1 MTEISTDFSRFAPAS
16 TSTETGAAGREGGV
30 LAQQDFLALLTA
42 QLKNQDPLK
51 PMDNGQFLAQM
62 AQFSTVEGIGEIND
76 TLKTVG
82 EGFWANRV
90 SAAAN
95 LLGHSVLV
103 PGGLARPDAEG
114 AIHGAIELSEGASSV
129 TVSYLDPMNDRV
141 LHSTT
146 YGAQQAGQMSFS
158 WTDVP
163 QEIVDARGQVRL
175 SVQAETPDGT
185 QIIPTSVYGKVTS
198 AQGGP
203 TSDGIT
209 LEIEDYGTI
218 DSIEVTAFR

>member
-16 TSTETGAAGREGGV
+16 TATDTGSAGREGGV

-62 AQFSTVEGIGEIND
+62 AQFSTVEGIGEMND
-76 TLKTVG
+76 TLKAVG

-114 AIHGAIELSEGASSV
+114 AVHGAIDLPEGAKSV
-129 TVSYLDPMNDRV
+129 TVSYLDPMTDTV
-141 LHSTT
+141 LHTER
-146 YGAQQAGQMSFS
+146 YGAQTAGQMTFS
-158 WTDVP
+158 WTEVP
-163 QEIVDARGQVRL
+163 ESLVSARGQVRL
-175 SVQAETPDGT
+175 SVQAETLDGT